1 LTYSNEE
8 KRPGQ
13 GKAKREYESCPHC
26 GQELS
31 PWQQV
36 LLKVDRGLVC
46 RKCWYRIILDP
57 PETPQDSEKR
67 DSFQLKKDE
76 Q

>member
-1 LTYSNEE
+1 MSED
-8 KRPGQ
+8 
-13 GKAKREYESCPHC
+13 REDSRTSFIRANAALAACPHC

-36 LLKVDRGLVC
+36 LLTVDRALVC

-57 PETPQDSEKR
+57 SEEPKVEEKLR
-67 DSFQLKKDE
+67 SRHE
-76 Q
+76 E

>member
-1 LTYSNEE
+1 MSGERE
-8 KRPGQ
+8 DQ
-13 GKAKREYESCPHC
+13 GASYIRAKPALEACPHC

-36 LLKVDRGLVC
+36 LLTVDRALVC

-57 PETPQDSEKR
+57 LEEPTTEEKVR
-67 DSFQLKKDE
+67 SRKKE
-76 Q
+76 

>member
-1 LTYSNEE
+1 LSEE
-8 KRPGQ
+8 REGS
-13 GKAKREYESCPHC
+13 KAAYIRAKNVPDSCPHC

-36 LLKVDRGLVC
+36 LLTVDRALVC

-57 PETPQDSEKR
+57 LEEPKSDEKPR
-67 DSFQLKKDE
+67 SGHTG
-76 Q
+76 

>member
-1 LTYSNEE
+1 MSEE
-8 KRPGQ
+8 REDS
-13 GKAKREYESCPHC
+13 KAAYARAKAALESCPHC

-36 LLKVDRGLVC
+36 LLTVDRALVC

-57 PETPQDSEKR
+57 MEEPKVEEKLR
-67 DSFQLKKDE
+67 SRNKD
-76 Q
+76 

>member
-1 LTYSNEE
+1 MNEE
-8 KRPGQ
+8 TEDSKTAYI
-13 GKAKREYESCPHC
+13 KAKAALAACPHC

-36 LLKVDRGLVC
+36 LLTVDRALVC

-57 PETPQDSEKR
+57 SEEPKAEEKLR
-67 DSFQLKKDE
+67 SRHKE
-76 Q
+76 